1 LSSEPNSADTA
12 RPDYTERLQRLESA
26 WWKRLLNVQT
36 PYRWN
41 LQRLQLGFTLDV
53 GCGVGR
59 NLINLDGNG
68 VGVDHNQTSVAEA
81 RSRGLTAMTPDDF
94 AASEYAR
101 PGRFDTLLLAHV
113 VEHMSAAEGDK
124 LLQAYLPFVRTGG
137 RIVVICPQVAG
148 YRSDDTHVRFLDF
161 AAITQHLTNAG
172 ITVERRF
179 SFPFPAPAGRVFRYN
194 EFVVVGRLPSRP

>member
-1 LSSEPNSADTA
+1 MPDESPADTRGDA
-12 RPDYTERLQRLESA
+12 YTDRLNRLESV
-26 WWKRLLNVQT
+26 WWKRLLDVER
-36 PYRWN
+36 PYRWY

-113 VEHMSAAEGDK
+113 VEHMSAAE
-124 LLQAYLPFVRTGG
+124 
-137 RIVVICPQVAG
+137 
-148 YRSDDTHVRFLDF
+148 
-161 AAITQHLTNAG
+161 
-172 ITVERRF
+172 
-179 SFPFPAPAGRVFRYN
+179 
-194 EFVVVGRLPSRP
+194 